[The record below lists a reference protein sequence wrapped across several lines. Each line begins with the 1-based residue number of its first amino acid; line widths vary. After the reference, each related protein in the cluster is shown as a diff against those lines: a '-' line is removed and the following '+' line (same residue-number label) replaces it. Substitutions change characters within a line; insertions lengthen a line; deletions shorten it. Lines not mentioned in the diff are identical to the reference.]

1 MMRATNG
8 TGGTSTTATATTTR
22 LAAAILAAL
31 LPIGGL
37 ALAAPPAAGGPPPGQ
52 GDGIGGPPNQ
62 AEMREAME
70 QLMIVRMKRVL
81 RLTPQQE
88 SRVVPRMQALLD
100 ARREFAARRRPL
112 LSHLRALASDET
124 ADEKQIDKALRDLHT
139 MDAQFRERQQG
150 LRDAINAELTAR
162 QQARLFFF
170 EERFRKGIQKRLQAA
185 MRPGP
190 PRGGG
195 RGAGANAGPRPEPP
209 SDGGDGLDDDE

>member
-1 MMRATNG
+1 MTRGING
-8 TGGTSTTATATTTR
+8 TTNASAAATATTMR
-22 LAAAILAAL
+22 LAAAVLAAL

-37 ALAAPPAAGGPPPGQ
+37 PLAAPPAAGGPPPGQ
-52 GDGIGGPPNQ
+52 GDAFGGPPNQ

-100 ARREFAARRRPL
+100 ARREYAARRRPL
-112 LSHLRALASDET
+112 LSHLRTLATDET
-124 ADEKQIDKALRDLHT
+124 ADEKQIDKALHDLHA

-150 LRDAINAELTAR
+150 LRDAINSELTAR

-195 RGAGANAGPRPEPP
+195 
-209 SDGGDGLDDDE
+209 DGLDDDE